1 MRIFSTLLCI
11 TLFFSAGLI
20 QAQVPDYVP
29 KDGLIGWWPFNGNA
43 NDESGNKQHLTPF
56 QVSFINDIE
65 RASVAKF
72 NGQSWMQRD
81 SLDDGA
87 KREYTFSFWGKSK
100 NKSCADIIAIACST
114 DCWADLRIQFN
125 GSQCGLE
132 GLSFKSPSHFA
143 TVKSDINDE
152 KWHHYAVVLG
162 SDNNYSFSNFKFY
175 IDGVLITLD
184 SNDCRH
190 NWGGWKYIPDTTFP
204 LSIGKGLPLGG
215 SFIGL
220 LDDVGI
226 WNRALDS
233 TEVAGLFKNNN
244 FNYISIDTFHRAK
257 ITKAVNLGG
266 NGKDNGL
273 VVCEDYDKNILITGN
288 YTNSIDVF
296 PGDSILLLNSV
307 GLQNSYLLK
316 IDSNFNYIH
325 SIPIQGDLITC
336 TRNVTVDKYNNYY
349 ISGYFRR
356 SITFK
361 FPTKDTILRTP
372 DNFSDVFIAKYNPN
386 GILQWVRQLKGD
398 SDDDVSGMKVSDDGV
413 LFTTGYCEGTIDL
426 NPSNGQDLYT
436 TKGVDDAYVVKLN
449 TDGEYI
455 SGFILG
461 SSGNTYG
468 WYILPDVDNQFY
480 LSGTFSQSMKLVNQ
494 KNQVI
499 TLSSKGESDGFLI
512 KYDSTNKAVWTNTL
526 GGSRNDGIGQC
537 SFDKEQNLV
546 FASSFSD
553 SINLKFNSNQIT
565 VKSKGD
571 QDILLAKCD
580 SAGNITWYST
590 IGSPKNDNLFHF
602 SIDNNNFLH
611 SYSKVNDS
619 LIVSDSIIFL
629 NTNDYYSLITYDS
642 YGRMKKGYSI
652 ADFYGN
658 WETPENG
665 EYGYVFYPTRNSGEL
680 IASGFYTDSVRFYNE
695 SDSITLKSNGSTD
708 AFVARLII
716 PKEIQLNC
724 TYTIK
729 ESDTT
734 VCPGTTVELNAI
746 QSSSIKSEIPKD
758 GLIGY
763 WPFNGNANDES
774 GNGNNGTV
782 NGAILTTD
790 RCGKTNSS
798 YKFDG
803 NDDFIQVASAEDLN
817 LIGDFTLSA
826 WISFIPENPVNKSYE
841 HHFILSKN
849 IGITGQGTWHWAIES
864 ANNSQFQMHY
874 NADPCFCLETMG
886 GVNSTPVPSKWTNVL
901 VRYNDNSKLLEYFKD
916 GKVVFSTTKFDYEN
930 KITQYPLVIGKSSN
944 GIEGPFKGNIDDI
957 AIWKRALTNAEI
969 EQVYGN
975 NHCGCEDTLS
985 NDKFVW
991 SDGQKGRKI
1000 TVKPDTTTTYYLS
1013 VADGA
1018 TLHRDSIKVTVGGD
1032 SCITCI
1038 YGIKQN
1044 DTTICQGTVLE
1055 LNAEIDTVSVSIP
1068 KDGLIGWWPFNGNA
1082 NDESGNGNH
1091 GIVDKATL
1099 TLDKNNTPNSAYRF
1113 YKSGSKIK
1121 IPDATMLNNP
1131 NLSMS
1136 FWVKTSDSTLHS
1148 YIYKSQEGTANNEEY
1163 GIVSNFTRNNTLE
1176 FSTKYGSN
1184 CLPAKGW
1191 QRNIKDTVIFDGKW
1205 HHISATYDGIHSKIY
1220 VDADLISEIQKPFF
1234 PIDSCPGGDILF
1246 GKGWNNDANLDGI
1259 LDDIAIW
1266 NRAISHAEVKKM
1278 YELNRPKPAPSIP
1291 SDGLVGY
1298 WPFDGDAQDYSG
1310 NNNHGKVVGA
1320 RLDEDRFGNLNK
1332 SYFLDGKSYIEASN
1346 LNYFNTSGEGSI
1358 SFWMTFK
1365 DSFSPICK
1373 SDNSVSLDFR
1383 IQGNTNGL
1391 NFPINGKQY
1400 EFRNLKS
1407 YWGKSMW
1414 NHILLTFD
1422 NNDATLFVNGKIADS
1437 VVRLANYNRHS
1448 EATLKFGVDLHGNT
1462 ENHNGRIDDV
1472 AFWNRQLSLDEVL
1485 NIYNGRDV
1493 YCKDTLPDDK
1503 FTWST
1508 GQKGRKIA
1516 VTPNASTMYTLEV
1529 DRGKIID
1536 RDTIHVTVLESPTPD
1551 IFGHVKVYERQIN
1564 YSYYTPFN
1572 DSSTYEWSITGNG
1585 KLSSTNGGSSILV
1598 DFKEPG
1604 YAYLTVT
1611 ETNKYGCKKDTTITI
1626 RIYRMTDIA
1635 DSEIESEGL
1644 NIYPNPMNEFGSV
1657 MVKAYISPSKY
1668 ASISVVDMLGKN
1680 VFTSELDGQDS
1691 YREIHVPISTESLTN
1706 GIYMIQLR
1714 IEGTVISKKLIINR

>member
-11 TLFFSAGLI
+11 TLVLSFGLI

-29 KDGLIGWWPFNGNA
+29 KNGLIGWWPFNGNA

-184 SNDCRH
+184 SNDCRA
-190 NWGGWKYIPDTTFP
+190 NWGGWQYIPNTDFP

-257 ITKAVNLGG
+257 ITKAINMGG
-266 NGKDNGL
+266 TGDDNGL
-273 VVCEDYDKNILITGN
+273 VVCEDYNKNILITGN
-288 YTNSIDVF
+288 YTKSIDIH
-296 PGDSILLLNSV
+296 PGDSILLLNSN

-316 IDSNFNYIH
+316 VDSSFNYLY
-325 SIPIQGDLITC
+325 SIPIQSDLITV
-336 TRNVTVDKYNNYY
+336 TRNVTVDKFNNFYL
-349 ISGYFRR
+349 GGFFRN
-356 SITFK
+356 TVTLK
-361 FPTKDTILRTP
+361 YANKDTTLSAP
-372 DNFSDVFIAKYNPN
+372 GNFSDVFIAKYSSD
-386 GILQWVRQLKGD
+386 GVLQWVRQLKGD
-398 SDDDVSGMKVSDDGV
+398 KDDDISGMVVSNEGTLLV
-413 LFTTGYCEGTIDL
+413 TGYCGGTIDL

-436 TKGVDDAYVVKLN
+436 TKGVHDAYVVKLN

-468 WYILPDVDNQFY
+468 GYILPDVDNQFY
-480 LSGTFSQSMKLVNQ
+480 LSGSFSQSMQLVNQ

-512 KYDSTNKAVWTNTL
+512 KYDSTNKVVWTKSL
-526 GGSRNDGIGQC
+526 GGSRHDGIGQ
-537 SFDKEQNLV
+537 STFDKGKNLV
-546 FASSFSD
+546 FASYFSD
-553 SINLKFNSNQIT
+553 SINLEVNGNQVSI
-565 VKSKGD
+565 KSKGD

-580 SAGNITWYST
+580 SVGHITWYST
-590 IGSPKNDNLFHF
+590 IGSPKKDNNFYI
-602 SIDNNNFLH
+602 SIDDNNFLH
-611 SYSKVNDS
+611 SYSKVKDS

-642 YGRMKKGYSI
+642 SGRMKKGYSI
-652 ADFYGN
+652 ADFYGD
-658 WETPENG
+658 WEMATPFNG
-665 EYGYVFYPTRNSGEL
+665 EYGYVFYPSRHSGEL
-680 IASGFYTDSVRFYNE
+680 IASGFYTDSIRLYNE
-695 SDSITLKSNGSTD
+695 SDSLTLKSKGGRD

-746 QSSSIKSEIPKD
+746 QTSSIKSEIPKD
-758 GLIGY
+758 GLVGY

-774 GNGNNGTV
+774 GNGNNGKII
-782 NGAILTTD
+782 GELELTSNRFGQNNSAYNFVGKGHIQLPSINLPSFTINTWVKPNLNITD
-790 RCGKTNSS
+790 NAVVISKHYSSSFTNSS
-798 YKFDG
+798 YQVYSSPEANKFCTPIIYFTNNSTIPSSVKAQNSSWCDSSWHMITGTLDSSWLKIYFDG
-803 NDDFIQVASAEDLN
+803 ILVDSTNGGIVQNTDFP
-817 LIGDFTLSA
+817 T
-826 WISFIPENPVNKSYE
+826 
-841 HHFILSKN
+841 
-849 IGITGQGTWHWAIES
+849 
-864 ANNSQFQMHY
+864 
-874 NADPCFCLETMG
+874 
-886 GVNSTPVPSKWTNVL
+886 
-901 VRYNDNSKLLEYFKD
+901 
-916 GKVVFSTTKFDYEN
+916 
-930 KITQYPLVIGKSSN
+930 VIGAAYSFLGETVNQNYGK
-944 GIEGPFKGNIDDI
+944 IDDVYFYNRPLTENEI
-957 AIWKRALTNAEI
+957 SALYNMHSNKC
-969 EQVYGN
+969 V
-975 NHCGCEDTLS
+975 DTLS

-1000 TVKPDTTTTYYLS
+1000 TVNPDTTTTYYLS

-1038 YGIKQN
+1038 YGIKQT

-1099 TLDKNNTPNSAYRF
+1099 TSDKNNVPNSAYRF

-1278 YELNRPKPAPSIP
+1278 YELNRPKPTPSIP

-1298 WPFDGDAQDYSG
+1298 WPFDGNAQDYSG
-1310 NNNHGKVVGA
+1310 NNNNGKVVGA
-1320 RLDEDRFGNLNK
+1320 TLDEDRFGNMNK

-1493 YCKDTLPDDK
+1493 YCKDTLPEDK

-1572 DSSTYEWSITGNG
+1572 DSSAYEWSITGNG

-1635 DSEIESEGL
+1635 DSEIDSEEL

-1657 MVKAYISPSKY
+1657 MIKAFIPPSSY
-1668 ASISVVDMLGKN
+1668 TSVSIVDMLGKN
-1680 VFTSELDGQDS
+1680 LITSELDGQNA
-1691 YREIHVPISTESLTN
+1691 YREIHVPISTESLVN

-1714 IEGTVISKKLIINR
+1714 MDGTVISKKLIINR